1 MNQKATVL
9 VVEDEINLLEGFRDI
24 LELDDYR
31 VLTAPNGVE
40 GLKLLHQ
47 DSDNPPDVIVS
58 DIMMPYMD
66 GYTFLEEVRKE
77 DRWVTVPFI
86 FLTAR
91 SDSTDRHKGSRL
103 GADVYL
109 TKPCDAPDLLV
120 AVASQIKRKRNI
132 KRVQESQMGDLKK
145 RILTLLNHEF
155 RTPLTLVVAYAE
167 MLKEFNTE
175 NMSADEVMSFLKGV
189 NSGADRLRRL
199 VENFITLLEIQE
211 GDAAKTY
218 AWRRQ
223 PISEIKPYIADAH
236 RQIAQPDQRPREF
249 VFDIADDLPTFVG
262 DATFLT
268 IAIRELLDNAAKF
281 SVDHGRVELCV
292 YSEGD
297 EIVLTVQDWGRG
309 IPEEEIENIWREL
322 YQVNREHF
330 EDQGSGTGLAIVDG
344 IVRIHGGSRSVESAL
359 DRGSLFTVR
368 LPVQQ
373 PPVEETTT
381 SQPASHSQHVT
392 S

>member
-24 LELDDYR
+24 LELDDYH
-31 VLTAPNGVE
+31 VMTAPNGIE

-47 DSDNPPDVIVS
+47 DPDNPPDVIVS

-66 GYTFLEEVRKE
+66 GYAFLEEVRKE

-175 NMSADEVMSFLKGV
+175 NMTADEVMSFLKGV

-218 AWRRQ
+218 SWRRQ

-249 VFDIADDLPTFVG
+249 IFDIADDLPTFIG
-262 DATFLT
+262 DAIFLT

-281 SVDHGRVELCV
+281 SPDHGRVELCV

-309 IPEEEIENIWREL
+309 IPEDEIENIWREL

-344 IVRIHGGSRSVESAL
+344 IVQIHGGSRSVESAL
-359 DRGSLFTVR
+359 DEGSLFTVR
-368 LPVQQ
+368 LPVQ
-373 PPVEETTT
+373 PKPVENTAT
-381 SQPASHSQHVT
+381 SQPTAHSQHVT